1 MEPPEPPPPVAS
13 HECEAAA
20 AIARRIAANVARA
33 VQVRPET
40 LEHVL
45 VALLA
50 EGHVL
55 VEDYPGVG
63 KTALARALARS
74 IDCQF
79 ARIQCTSDLL
89 PADVVGTNVYDQRE
103 QRFEFRP
110 GPVFANVVLVDEINR
125 ASPKTQSGLLEC
137 MQERRVT
144 VDVHT
149 HELAR
154 PFLVLATQNPIEYE
168 GTYPLP
174 EAQVDRFMV
183 RISLG
188 YPEPAAEAGM
198 LADHEAGD
206 RVLGLGP
213 VVTAAEVLAAQDAAA
228 RVRASG
234 PLRDYVVRLLW
245 RTRED
250 PRVDLGASP
259 RAGLMLLRA
268 AKAHAMMQGRD
279 HALPD
284 DVQALAEPVLA
295 HRLVLAPESAR
306 AGGRRR
312 DRRRGLGGTGVVVRR
327 ALGIGVAGVALTLIA
342 FLFDTSPLFVLGA
355 GLALLG
361 IATPA
366 WIVLSARGTRIERRL
381 DDRRVIEDEPLEATI
396 EVHTGRLRLPVAEVL
411 DPLAAGPIPLPRR
424 ARSATIRVVVRF
436 DRRGLRRLEP
446 PSLIVRDPLDLAR
459 VVRVGTERPR
469 ELIVLPRTEPVNWVA
484 APAGT
489 GAAPRPRSRDPSRSP
504 RSTSTACAPTGPE
517 HPPRA
522 STGRRSRAGP
532 ACSSAACA
540 PTATPARSSCSMPA
554 GTRRADDVDAAVRAA
569 ASLAL
574 ELAREGGCALL
585 LPGERRPTPIEPD
598 LAAWPAA
605 HVRLALV
612 SGGPGSPAP
621 RLGGQARLG
630 PMFYVAALSLER
642 IPPAV
647 LGVARGARVLVVPGP
662 PQAEKQV
669 AARVPGSNRPLRPS
683 FEVSGCRG
691 YVLRSRPGERAA

>member
-20 AIARRIAANVARA
+20 AIAWRIAENVARA

-45 VALLA
+45 VAMLA

-63 KTALARALARS
+63 KTALARAIARS

-103 QRFEFRP
+103 QHFEFRP

-144 VDVHT
+144 VDVQT

-154 PFLVLATQNPIEYE
+154 PFLVLATQNPVEYE

-188 YPEPAAEAGM
+188 YPEPEAEAGM

-206 RVLGLGP
+206 RVLSLGP
-213 VVTAAEVLAAQDAAA
+213 VVAAGELLSAQDAAA
-228 RVRASG
+228 RVRASE
-234 PLRDYVVRLLW
+234 PLRDYVVKLLW

-279 HALPD
+279 HTLPD

-306 AGGRRR
+306 A
-312 DRRRGLGGTGVVVRR
+312 
-327 ALGIGVAGVALTLIA
+327 
-342 FLFDTSPLFVLGA
+342 
-355 GLALLG
+355 
-361 IATPA
+361 
-366 WIVLSARGTRIERRL
+366 
-381 DDRRVIEDEPLEATI
+381 
-396 EVHTGRLRLPVAEVL
+396 
-411 DPLAAGPIPLPRR
+411 AAGDVI
-424 ARSATIRVVVRF
+424 
-436 DRRGLRRLEP
+436 
-446 PSLIVRDPLDLAR
+446 
-459 VVRVGTERPR
+459 
-469 ELIVLPRTEPVNWVA
+469 
-484 APAGT
+484 
-489 GAAPRPRSRDPSRSP
+489 
-504 RSTSTACAPTGPE
+504 
-517 HPPRA
+517 
-522 STGRRSRAGP
+522 
-532 ACSSAACA
+532 
-540 PTATPARSSCSMPA
+540 
-554 GTRRADDVDAAVRAA
+554 ADAISAVRA
-569 ASLAL
+569 L
-574 ELAREGGCALL
+574 
-585 LPGERRPTPIEPD
+585 
-598 LAAWPAA
+598 
-605 HVRLALV
+605 
-612 SGGPGSPAP
+612 
-621 RLGGQARLG
+621 
-630 PMFYVAALSLER
+630 
-642 IPPAV
+642 
-647 LGVARGARVLVVPGP
+647 
-662 PQAEKQV
+662 
-669 AARVPGSNRPLRPS
+669 
-683 FEVSGCRG
+683 
-691 YVLRSRPGERAA
+691 